1 MNASCRHTCPLVTS
15 SPIGFGGHL
24 GRRDGPENKRHLRRF
39 ELIIRCR
46 YRKSFEKPEPIVA
59 GEVFKVTIEPFATA
73 NLFAKGHRIR
83 LDISS
88 SNFPKY
94 DVNPNTYAP
103 EGRGRT
109 TQVARNTVFCD
120 AARPSAI
127 RLPIVSG
134 EAMIALKPFGK

>member
-1 MNASCRHTCPLVTS
+1 M
-15 SPIGFGGHL
+15 
-24 GRRDGPENKRHLRRF
+24 
-39 ELIIRCR
+39 
-46 YRKSFEKPEPIVA
+46 A

-109 TQVARNTVFCD
+109 SQIARNTVFCD
-120 AARPSAI
+120 AAHPSAI
-127 RLPIVSG
+127 RLQVVSG
-134 EAMIALKPFGK
+134 GAILALKPFGK

>member
-1 MNASCRHTCPLVTS
+1 
-15 SPIGFGGHL
+15 
-24 GRRDGPENKRHLRRF
+24 
-39 ELIIRCR
+39 
-46 YRKSFEKPEPIVA
+46 VA

-109 TQVARNTVFCD
+109 RRIARNTVFCD

-134 EAMIALKPFGK
+134 EAMVALKPFGK